1 MLRVLTAAQMREAD
15 RQTVE
20 LGFPEA
26 VLMENAGHRVVEF
39 VTARFAP
46 LSEQRIVIFCGKGNN
61 GGDGYVIARQLWT
74 RYRPASLDVIAA
86 GEQQITAP
94 RKMLEATGCP
104 VKNTVTPEMH
114 SATLVIDAVLGTG
127 LTGPARGDALNV
139 IRQINSG
146 FPLASVVAVDVPS
159 GMNSD
164 SGTSDGDVARAD
176 ATVTFTGPKLCH
188 VLAPNCNHTGELL
201 VRRVGTPDSVLDD
214 LASAFVPEASDI
226 APLFRPRNPDSNK
239 GTYGHVLVV
248 GGAEGKSGAAE
259 MAGLAALKA
268 GAGLVTVA
276 SSAKRPGTLE
286 LMTASLP
293 SSAAELQS
301 LMDKYSVIAIG
312 PGLGISAQITEM
324 VLGAIAH
331 GRKPLVIDADG
342 LNVIA
347 GKSWKA
353 SGTVVIT
360 PHPGEMAR
368 LAGKSIP
375 EVQAD
380 RLGIAREFADEHG
393 CTVVLKG
400 SRTVIAIPGGRTWI
414 NPTGSPSM
422 STGGTGDILTGL
434 IAGLIAQHHSAADA
448 PVVAAVWLHGRA
460 GEIGARSST
469 EQSLIATDLLRYLPR
484 AIRDCQNVSD
494 DL

>member
-20 LGFPEA
+20 LGFPDA

-39 VTARFAP
+39 VAARFAP
-46 LSEQRIVIFCGKGNN
+46 LSKERIVIFCGKGNN

-74 RYRPASLDVIAA
+74 RYQPASLDVIAV
-86 GEQQITAP
+86 GEQPIAVP
-94 RKMLEATGCP
+94 RKMLEATGCA
-104 VKNTVTPEMH
+104 VKNTATPEMH
-114 SATLVIDAVLGTG
+114 AASLVIDAILGTG
-127 LTGPARGDALNV
+127 VTGVARGAALEA

-146 FPLASVVAVDVPS
+146 FPLAKVVAVDVPS

-164 SGTSDGDVARAD
+164 AGTSEGEVARAD
-176 ATVTFTGPKLCH
+176 ATITFTGPKLCH
-188 VLAPNCNHTGELL
+188 VLAPNCDRTGELL
-201 VRRVGTPDSVLDD
+201 VRRIGTPDKVLDY
-214 LASAFVPEASDI
+214 LATAVVAEPSDI

-248 GGAEGKSGAAE
+248 GGAKGKSGAAE

-276 SSAKRPGTLE
+276 SSAKRLGTLE
-286 LMTASLP
+286 LMTESLP

-301 LMDKYSVIAIG
+301 LIGKYSVVAIG
-312 PGLGISAQITEM
+312 PGLGISDQVTEM
-324 VLGAIAH
+324 VLSAIGD

-342 LNVIA
+342 LNAVA
-347 GKSWKA
+347 GKSWRA

-368 LAGKSIP
+368 LTGKSIP

-380 RLGIAREFADEHG
+380 RIGIARQFADEHN

-400 SRTVIAIPGGRTWI
+400 SRTVIAMPGARTWI
-414 NPTGSPSM
+414 NTTGSPSM

-434 IAGLIAQHHSAADA
+434 TAGLIAQHSRAADIA
-448 PVVAAVWLHGRA
+448 VVAAVWLHGRA
-460 GEIGARSST
+460 GEIGAERLT
-469 EQSLIATDLLRYLPR
+469 EQCLIATDLLRFLPR
-484 AIRDCQNVSD
+484 AIRDCQNISD